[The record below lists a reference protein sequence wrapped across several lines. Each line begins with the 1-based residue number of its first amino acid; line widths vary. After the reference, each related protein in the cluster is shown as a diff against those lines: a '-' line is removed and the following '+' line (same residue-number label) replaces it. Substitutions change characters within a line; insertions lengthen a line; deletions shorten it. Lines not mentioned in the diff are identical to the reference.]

1 MTAQVQFDKDGF
13 AKNSGN
19 VTAYIVDDLGV
30 YSHTEELFVSVG
42 GGLASKAYL
51 DKPLEVKK
59 GFAVQR
65 TENGWQYVE
74 DHRGVVVYSTIDQT
88 ELTISELGA
97 LPDGYTTIK
106 PTDTNAEWN
115 GEAWEVSAEKQAEL
129 KAQKLQQFITSIDDK
144 AASIYSVWTRFEQE
158 YTSRENAAKA
168 FKDANYEGDVSR
180 FITDFAEKAGIDNK
194 TATDLILS
202 QAEGLRKLLV
212 ELANQRMRKY
222 ELKKDG
228 LTEDEMQAIYDD
240 IIQQMEKLAEAY
252 QNG

>member
-1 MTAQVQFDKDGF
+1 MTIYFKNGF
-13 AKNSGN
+13 YGTPVEGGVALTDEQYKLLMGGQSQGKQIVTDLNGNPVLTEPSPSIYHKWTGSEWVIPEAK
-19 VTAYIVDDLGV
+19 
-30 YSHTEELFVSVG
+30 
-42 GGLASKAYL
+42 K
-51 DKPLEVKK
+51 
-59 GFAVQR
+59 
-65 TENGWQYVE
+65 
-74 DHRGVVVYSTIDQT
+74 
-88 ELTISELGA
+88 
-97 LPDGYTTIK
+97 
-106 PTDTNAEWN
+106 
-115 GEAWEVSAEKQAEL
+115 AEL
-129 KAQKLQQFITSIDDK
+129 KAQKLQQLTTAIDDK

-158 YTSRENAAKA
+158 YTSREEAAKA

-180 FITDFAEKAGIDNK
+180 FIADFAEKAGIDNK
-194 TATDLILS
+194 TAADLILI

>member
-1 MTAQVQFDKDGF
+1 MEQVKFDTDGF
-13 AKNSGN
+13 ALTSG
-19 VTAYIVDDLGV
+19 YILAHICDSNGI
-30 YSHTEELFVSVG
+30 YTHNEEQFVSVG
-42 GGLASKAYL
+42 CGLAANAVL
-51 DKPLEVKK
+51 DKPLPAKQ

-65 TENGWQYVE
+65 VGNKWQYVA
-74 DHRGVVVYSTIDQT
+74 DHRGKTVYSTT
-88 ELTISELGA
+88 NKTPLTITEIGA
-97 LPDGYTTIK
+97 IPAGHTDIEPINDYCEWDGEGWSVPEGK
-106 PTDTNAEWN
+106 
-115 GEAWEVSAEKQAEL
+115 KAEL
-129 KAQKLQQFITSIDDK
+129 KAQKLQQLITAIDDK

-168 FKDANYEGDVSR
+168 FKAANYQGEVSR
-180 FITDFAEKAGIDNK
+180 FIADFATKAGLDNK
-194 TATDLILS
+194 TAAELILI

-228 LTEDEMQAIYDD
+228 LTEEEMQAIYDD

>member
-1 MTAQVQFDKDGF
+1 MILKNLKTYKPKIKEYGEDAVYLIDENGRDWYESQQDFSADKLKITFDETGLIISQSFDVSALFPLNASVAEIETELSDVTGLYFIGDKL
-13 AKNSGN
+13 
-19 VTAYIVDDLGV
+19 VTAKKPSQYHNWNG
-30 YSHTEELFVSVG
+30 TEWE
-42 GGLASKAYL
+42 
-51 DKPLEVKK
+51 
-59 GFAVQR
+59 
-65 TENGWQYVE
+65 
-74 DHRGVVVYSTIDQT
+74 
-88 ELTISELGA
+88 ISEENLA
-97 LPDGYTTIK
+97 EIK
-106 PTDTNAEWN
+106 AI
-115 GEAWEVSAEKQAEL
+115 
-129 KAQKLQQFITSIDDK
+129 KLQQFITAIDDK

-168 FKDANYEGDVSR
+168 FKGSNYEDEVSR
-180 FITDFAEKAGIDNK
+180 FIADFATKAGIDNK
-194 TATDLILS
+194 TAADLILV